1 MEDEIYTVKE
11 VAEKLKITRKG
22 VYDLMRD
29 GRLSYV
35 QIGLRQRRITES
47 ALRAFLKSGQRGT
60 IDDSRTIDPNTRR
73 PMSAAA
79 LPAS

>member
-1 MEDEIYTVKE
+1 MEDEIYTVQE

-29 GRLSYV
+29 GRLTYV
-35 QIGLRQRRITES
+35 QIGLRQRRITGA
-47 ALRAFLKSGQRGT
+47 ALRAFLQSGQRGIAPT
-60 IDDSRTIDPNTRR
+60 GVQSKDIAM

-79 LPAS
+79 

>member
-29 GRLSYV
+29 GRLGYV
-35 QIGLRQRRITES
+35 QIGLRQRRITAT
-47 ALRAFLKSGQRGT
+47 ALRAFLQSHQRGAV
-60 IDDSRTIDPNTRR
+60 DDRRTIEPETRR
-73 PMSAAA
+73 PMQAVA
-79 LPAS
+79 

>member
-29 GRLSYV
+29 GRLAYV

-47 ALRAFLKSGQRGT
+47 ALRAFLKSGQRGVSPSGVQST
-60 IDDSRTIDPNTRR
+60 DTRK
-73 PMSAAA
+73 PMQAVAF
-79 LPAS
+79 